1 MAELEARLRASLNG
15 VLKKHPGQ
23 VCDAWIARPKEFV
36 RWSLENGYT
45 PGKNLQRRDSRKEY
59 GPDNCF
65 WTSVERQAHTDLF
78 ITYDGRTQSA
88 VEWSRETGINYD
100 TLVYRWKTGKT
111 PEQIFSKA
119 PLPHPG
125 RKKRR

>member
-1 MAELEARLRASLNG
+1 MTHEENALRK
-15 VLKKHPGQ
+15 VLKGIVDKFGAQ
-23 VCDAWIARPKEFV
+23 VCQEWREDPRRFVAWAQ
-36 RWSLENGYT
+36 SAGYAV
-45 PGKNLQRRDSRKEY
+45 GKYLQRHDVKKMFS
-59 GPDNCF
+59 PDNCF